1 MICKKCGRK
10 TPERGIY
17 CCQCGA
23 KLDKKEFAVAEEEAR
38 THEMV
43 KVALATDEIPE
54 TYYLYLDKVIKHSVF
69 HMRGVRLM
77 LKPGTYSRR
86 SNPFYAVIV
95 NGTAVKYDTK
105 SFTEKEVEAYKMLR
119 SKIVK
124 CINEVAE
131 KYREG
136 EL

>member
-1 MICKKCGRK
+1 M
-10 TPERGIY
+10 Y

-23 KLDKKEFAVAEEEAR
+23 KLDKQEFAVAEEEVK

-54 TYYLYLDKVIKHSVF
+54 TFLLHLDKVIKHSVF
-69 HMRGVRLM
+69 HMRGAQLM
-77 LKPGTYSRR
+77 FKLGTHSRR
-86 SNPFYAVIV
+86 PNPFYAVIV
-95 NGTAVKYDTK
+95 NGAAVKYDTK
-105 SFTEKEVEAYKMLR
+105 SFTEKEVAAYKLLR

-124 CINEVAE
+124 CIDEVAE